1 MQSISLKVFTWPTDS
16 WKNKLVDVDKR
27 TQKFMD
33 CFKEIIEKL
42 IVSLSLFKLRKV
54 YLGHKLIES

>member
-1 MQSISLKVFTWPTDS
+1 
-16 WKNKLVDVDKR
+16 
-27 TQKFMD
+27 MD

-42 IVSLSLFKLRKV
+42 IVSLSLLKLRKV